1 MNWLIAPDNFLH
13 PSLSLSVQ
21 AAIRI
26 GYGLIMLMTL
36 LISLPNKRF
45 FLSER
50 WGGYAKSA
58 RDVDFIQNPS
68 AYPFVMLVWFAS
80 NILIVIGQWTVP
92 AALVNMLLCRYF
104 FVYMRWKGV
113 ARGMGAPGFMSY
125 WMGFVVLLLEYSQ
138 HYAPELRSLVI
149 LVIQV
154 DLALIMLS
162 AGFYKLRGGYAQG
175 MGMETG
181 MANPQWALWPKFF
194 AKQPPEHWTIQ
205 GFNQMAWI
213 TEISAGICMLIPPLR
228 FIGGALIFWS
238 FAFLTTQIRL
248 GWLAQL
254 VMLCTAICFHVG
266 SLGDQFISAII

>member
-162 AGFYKLRGGYAQG
+162 AGFFKLRGGYGQG
-175 MGMETG
+175 VGVGNG
-181 MANPQWALWPKFF
+181 MAKPQWGLLSEIF
-194 AKQPPEHWTIQ
+194 AQQPPQQRTNT
-205 GFNQMAWI
+205 GVNTKRRI
-213 TEISAGICMLIPPLR
+213 TEGAAPAWNMISTC
-228 FIGGALIFWS
+228 
-238 FAFLTTQIRL
+238 
-248 GWLAQL
+248 
-254 VMLCTAICFHVG
+254 
-266 SLGDQFISAII
+266 